1 MNTRDR
7 KMLYHLTELS
17 NLDTILE
24 HGLISRKLLLENN
37 LLFKDVADSEII
49 KFRKEKNL
57 EKYVPFHF
65 YPYTPFDWVV
75 QNNNKDKDFIYI
87 CIEKELAKSNKFK
100 IIPKHPLS
108 MNPFKIYE
116 YDEGMNIIDW
126 ELMDKR
132 NYKDAEC
139 KNVCMAE
146 CITELVIPHSCF
158 QSITVKNE
166 KVKAIVNKKI
176 ESYGKKINFH
186 IDPREQWFNK

>member
-24 HGLISRKLLLENN
+24 HGLVSRKLLLENN
-37 LLFKDVADSEII
+37 LLFEDVADSEII

-57 EKYVPFHF
+57 EQYVPFHF

-75 QNNNKDKDFIYI
+75 QNNNKDKNFIYI

-108 MNPFKIYE
+108 MNPFKLYE
-116 YDEGMNIIDW
+116 YEEGMNIINW
-126 ELMDKR
+126 SIMDKR
-132 NYKDAEC
+132 DYKDIEC

-146 CITELVIPHSCF
+146 CITELKIPHSCF
-158 QSITVKNE
+158 QSIAVKNE
-166 KVKAIVNKKI
+166 KVKAIVNEKI
-176 ESYGKKINFH
+176 KSYGKKIEFH